1 MGGGGSKEVTIR
13 SFSGDD
19 NVDNYVAEVEVAIVM
34 FSLSDTEA
42 ANNVARA
49 LTGKTGLWFENL
61 KKEQPVA
68 TASWIKL
75 KARVSF
81 IIALANFNACLRTS
95 RPDHRDRV
103 TQNPHDMKKTNSSL
117 DLLVPLSVVS
127 QSKVPWQLASH
138 INSTPYTAA
147 ANIILN

>member
-34 FSLSDTEA
+34 FSLSNTEA

-49 LTGKTGLWFENL
+49 LTGKAGLWFENL
-61 KKEQPVA
+61 KKEQPDA

-81 IIALANFNACLRTS
+81 IIALANFNACLWTS

-103 TQNPHDMKKTNSSL
+103 TQNPHDMKKTNSFGPSL
-117 DLLVPLSVVS
+117 CCKSIKSTLAA
-127 QSKVPWQLASH
+127 SKQYQFNTVYSSSKYNP
-138 INSTPYTAA
+138 
-147 ANIILN
+147 

>member
-13 SFSGDD
+13 HFSGDD

-61 KKEQPVA
+61 KKEQPDA

-95 RPDHRDRV
+95 RSDYRDRV
-103 TQNPHDMKKTNSSL
+103 TQNPHDMKKTNIGPFGPSL
-117 DLLVPLSVVS
+117 CCKSIKSTLAISRS
-127 QSKVPWQLASH
+127 QAMSTQHCIQLQQ
-138 INSTPYTAA
+138 I
-147 ANIILN
+147 